1 VNAFRLTVR
10 KLIQADRK
18 WSLFEFAVH
27 RFIQKRLV
35 DRLSS
40 PVVSASDAPGPRDI
54 PKAFQIVLS
63 ALAHAG
69 GNNSDP
75 RKAFQQACKRS
86 GKIAA
91 SIELLPLE
99 MCSLKELD
107 KALNQLENVPP
118 GWKRQ
123 MLESFAECIA
133 ADGHVTL
140 GETDLFR
147 IISDALG
154 CPMPPIIAKK

>member
-1 VNAFRLTVR
+1 
-10 KLIQADRK
+10 
-18 WSLFEFAVH
+18 
-27 RFIQKRLV
+27 
-35 DRLSS
+35 
-40 PVVSASDAPGPRDI
+40 
-54 PKAFQIVLS
+54 
-63 ALAHAG
+63 
-69 GNNSDP
+69 
-75 RKAFQQACKRS
+75 
-86 GKIAA
+86 
-91 SIELLPLE
+91 